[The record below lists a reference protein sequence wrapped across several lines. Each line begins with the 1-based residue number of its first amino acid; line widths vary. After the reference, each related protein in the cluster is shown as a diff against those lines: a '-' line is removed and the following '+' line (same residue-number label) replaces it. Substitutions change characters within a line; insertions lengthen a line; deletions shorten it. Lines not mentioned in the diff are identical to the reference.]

1 MKLKYS
7 ILWFED
13 DTVSYNGKKEL
24 VKGIIE
30 DELGFHFPEPRREI
44 NGDNIQ
50 TIDYDE
56 YDLLIVDLNLA
67 GTKGPALI
75 DKIRHNEN
83 IFTEVIFYSSEG
95 EKAVRD
101 ALKEYEIDGA
111 YCADRG
117 EDFEDKVR
125 RVIKTTVKKIQDL
138 NNMRGLIMAET
149 SDIDA
154 TMYQIIA
161 AVLEKNIGGISEE
174 VVSAIFDSVGKKVT
188 SKKES
193 YDHSFKNGN
202 INKVIK
208 DNVMFDSSE
217 KIKAVQFI
225 INSIDHALTN
235 PHKPDVFS
243 TGYTELKRTR
253 DLLAH
258 VIEDVKDGKKIL
270 RSGNKELEFTDDFCF
285 GVRNEVKK
293 HSADLQNIL
302 QMVLA

>member
-1 MKLKYS
+1 MKLKYN

-13 DTVSYNGKKEL
+13 DKVSYNGKKEL
-24 VKGIIE
+24 VKAIVE
-30 DELGFHFPEPRREI
+30 DELGFFFPEPRLEI
-44 NGDNIQ
+44 DGTNIQ
-50 TIDYDE
+50 TIDYDDF
-56 YDLLIVDLNLA
+56 DLLIVDLNLA

-83 IFTEVIFYSSEG
+83 IYTEVIFYSSEG

-117 EDFEDKVR
+117 DDFEEKAR

-154 TMYQIIA
+154 TMFQIIA
-161 AVLEKNIGGISEE
+161 ATLEKNINGIS
-174 VVSAIFDSVGKKVT
+174 VDVKKFIFDSVGKKV
-188 SKKES
+188 SGKKEA
-193 YDHSFKNGN
+193 YDSCVRNDN

-208 DNVMFDSSE
+208 DNVMFDTSE

-225 INSIDHALTN
+225 INAIDHELTI
-235 PHKPDVFS
+235 PHRPDIFS
-243 TGYTELKRTR
+243 TNYSTLKKTR

-258 VIEDVKDGKKIL
+258 VIEDIKDGKKVL
-270 RSGNKELEFTDDFCF
+270 RSGNNELEFTDEFCF
-285 GVRNEVKK
+285 KLRTDVKK
-293 HSADLQNIL
+293 HGADLSGIL
-302 QMVLA
+302 ELILA

>member
-1 MKLKYS
+1 VGS
-7 ILWFED
+7 
-13 DTVSYNGKKEL
+13 SSRGKRVL
-24 VKGIIE
+24 LQSVWGGHFIE
-30 DELGFHFPEPRREI
+30 FYP
-44 NGDNIQ
+44 
-50 TIDYDE
+50 DYDE

-117 EDFEDKVR
+117 EDFEDKAR

-154 TMYQIIA
+154 TMFQIISN
-161 AVLEKNIGGISEE
+161 VIEKNTNGISQS
-174 VVSAIFDSVGKKVT
+174 VIDFIFDSVGKKVK
-188 SKKES
+188 SKKDAFDG
-193 YDHSFKNGN
+193 YLRNQN
-202 INKVIK
+202 IKQVIK

-225 INSIDHALTN
+225 INAIDHELTN
-235 PHKPDVFS
+235 PHKDEVFS
-243 TGYTELKRTR
+243 TSYSALKKTR

-258 VIEDVKDGKKIL
+258 VIEDVIEGKKVL
-270 RSGNKELEFTDDFCF
+270 RSGNRELEFTDEFCF
-285 GVRNEVKK
+285 GVRTEVKK
-293 HSADLQNIL
+293 HSANLQGIL
-302 QMVLA
+302 QVVLV